1 MGLLK
6 TKTQEI
12 YYTGSQVFFLDAS
25 LSSAI
30 NYDTEDG
37 ENNYLHSLSM
47 FEDCITADDIRVYFR
62 DDTAN
67 TEVEVFDFTVSQ
79 TPITLT
85 AATTALLTP
94 ILSITDGGDAHTLYT
109 SIDTANT
116 TGSTRVELR
125 EYMFGGYRY
134 TSLANIINSFMIAYV
149 GDGKLITNVAKSD
162 VLFHA
167 RRGIAEF
174 SYDVFKTVKVQEV
187 ELSTSLSIPMP
198 QDYVSYV
205 KLAYTDSNGIKR
217 IIHPT
222 TLTINPTEAP
232 VQDND
237 YNYVYDNDGNI
248 VTGSSYTENQW
259 DGFDTDS
266 ITGSLTT
273 SINSNTIDNTLNY
286 TPGKRYGLEPQHQ
299 QINGY
304 FTIDERTGSFAF
316 SSDLSGKIITIEYVS
331 DSLGTDAE
339 MKVHKFAEEAL
350 YKHIAF
356 NVLAAKRNIP
366 EYIVQRYK
374 KERRAALR
382 NAKLRLSKLNLEY
395 MAQVMRGKGKH
406 IKN

>member
-25 LSSAI
+25 LSSA
-30 NYDTEDG
+30 TGDG
-37 ENNYLHSLSM
+37 ENNFLHSLSM

-62 DDTAN
+62 DDVAN

-85 AATTALLTP
+85 AATTALSTP
-94 ILSITDGGDAHTLYT
+94 ILSITEDGDVWGMYYD
-109 SIDTANT
+109 IDTANT
-116 TGSTRVELR
+116 TGSIRVELR
-125 EYMFGGYRY
+125 DSMFGGYRY
-134 TSLANIINSFMIAYV
+134 TSLADIVNSFMVAYV

-167 RRGIAEF
+167 KRGLQEF
-174 SYDVFKTVKVQEV
+174 SYDVLKTVKVQEV

-205 KLAYTDSNGIKR
+205 KLSFTGSDGIKR
-217 IIHPT
+217 PIYPT

-232 VQDND
+232 VQSDD
-237 YNYVYDNDGNI
+237 YSYVYDGDGNI
-248 VTGSSYTENQW
+248 ISGSSYTENKW
-259 DGFDTDS
+259 DNFNPDS
-266 ITGSLTT
+266 VTGT
-273 SINSNTIDNTLNY
+273 SNTAENINAIDSTLNY
-286 TPGKRYGLEPQHQ
+286 GSGQRFGLDPQHQ
-299 QINGY
+299 QVNGY

-339 MKVHKFAEEAL
+339 MKIHKFAEEAL

-356 NVLAAKRNIP
+356 NVLAAKRNIS

>member
-6 TKTQEI
+6 TKSQEI

-25 LSSAI
+25 LSSA
-30 NYDTEDG
+30 TSDG
-37 ENNYLHSLSM
+37 ENNYLHSLSK

-62 DDTAN
+62 DDTAD
-67 TEVEVFDFTVSQ
+67 TEVEVFNFTVSQ
-79 TPITLT
+79 TSITLT

-94 ILSITDGGDAHTLYT
+94 ILSITEDGDAWQLYRE
-109 SIDTANT
+109 IDIANT
-116 TGSTRVELR
+116 TGSIRVELKDT
-125 EYMFGGYRY
+125 MFGGYRY
-134 TSLANIINSFMIAYV
+134 TSLADVVNSFMVAYV
-149 GDGKLITNVAKSD
+149 GDGKLINNVAKSD

-167 RRGIAEF
+167 KRGLQEF
-174 SYDVFKTVKVQEV
+174 SYDVLKTIKVQEV
-187 ELSTSLSIPMP
+187 ELSTALTIPMP

-205 KLAYTDSNGIKR
+205 KLSYTDSSGIKR
-217 IIHPT
+217 PIYPT
-222 TLTINPTEAP
+222 ALTINPTEAP
-232 VQDND
+232 IQSDD
-237 YNYVYDNDGNI
+237 YSYVYDGDGNI
-248 VTGSSYTENQW
+248 VSGSSYT
-259 DGFDTDS
+259 DS
-266 ITGSLTT
+266 TVNHAAGQ
-273 SINSNTIDNTLNY
+273 
-286 TPGKRYGLEPQHQ
+286 RFGLDPQHQ
-299 QINGY
+299 QVNGY

-316 SSDLSGKIITIEYVS
+316 SSDLSGKIIVIEYVS

-395 MAQVMRGKGKH
+395 ITQVMRGKGKH

>member
-25 LSSAI
+25 LSSA
-30 NYDTEDG
+30 TGDG
-37 ENNYLHSLSM
+37 ENNFLHSLSM

-62 DDTAN
+62 DDTAD

-79 TPITLT
+79 TSITLT
-85 AATTALLTP
+85 AATTALSTP
-94 ILSITDGGDAHTLYT
+94 ILSITEDGDVWGMYYDIDA
-109 SIDTANT
+109 ANT
-116 TGSTRVELR
+116 TGSIRVELR
-125 EYMFGGYRY
+125 DSMFGGYRY
-134 TSLANIINSFMIAYV
+134 TSLADIVNSFMVAYV
-149 GDGKLITNVAKSD
+149 GDGKLINNVAKSD

-167 RRGIAEF
+167 KRGLQEF
-174 SYDVFKTVKVQEV
+174 SYDVLKTVKIQEV

-217 IIHPT
+217 IIYPT

-232 VQDND
+232 VQSDD
-237 YNYVYDNDGNI
+237 YSYVYDGDGNI
-248 VTGSSYTENQW
+248 IAGRSYTENKW
-259 DGFDTDS
+259 DSFNPDN
-266 ITGSLTT
+266 ITGTLNTT
-273 SINSNTIDNTLNY
+273 TNVNAADNTLNY
-286 TPGKRYGLEPQHQ
+286 ASGQRFGLDPQHQ
-299 QINGY
+299 QVNGY

>member
-6 TKTQEI
+6 TKSQEI

-25 LSSAI
+25 LSSA
-30 NYDTEDG
+30 TSDG
-37 ENNYLHSLSM
+37 ENNYLHSLSK

-62 DDTAN
+62 DDTAD
-67 TEVEVFDFTVSQ
+67 TEVEVFNFTVSQ
-79 TPITLT
+79 TSITLT

-94 ILSITDGGDAHTLYT
+94 ILSITEDGDAWQLYRE
-109 SIDTANT
+109 IDIANT
-116 TGSTRVELR
+116 TGSIRVELKDT
-125 EYMFGGYRY
+125 MFGGYRY
-134 TSLANIINSFMIAYV
+134 TSLADVVNSFMVAYV
-149 GDGKLITNVAKSD
+149 GDGKLINNVAKSD

-167 RRGIAEF
+167 KRGLQEF
-174 SYDVFKTVKVQEV
+174 SYDVLKTIKVQEV
-187 ELSTSLSIPMP
+187 ELSTALTIPMP

-205 KLAYTDSNGIKR
+205 KLSYTDSSGIKR
-217 IIHPT
+217 PIYPT
-222 TLTINPTEAP
+222 ALTINPTEAP
-232 VQDND
+232 IQSDD
-237 YNYVYDNDGNI
+237 YSYVYDGDGNI
-248 VTGSSYTENQW
+248 VSGSSYTENKW
-259 DGFDTDS
+259 DSFNPDN
-266 ITGSLTT
+266 ITGTL
-273 SINSNTIDNTLNY
+273 NSNTENY
-286 TPGKRYGLEPQHQ
+286 LTADSTVNHAAGQRFGLDPQHQ
-299 QINGY
+299 QVNGY

-316 SSDLSGKIITIEYVS
+316 SSDLSGKIIVIEYVS

-395 MAQVMRGKGKH
+395 ITQVMRGKGKQ

>member
-1 MGLLK
+1 MGLLDNQ
-6 TKTQEI
+6 TQEI

-25 LSSAI
+25 LSSAVS
-30 NYDTEDG
+30 DG
-37 ENNYLHSLSM
+37 ENNFLHSLSR
-47 FEDCITADDIRVYFR
+47 FDQSITASDIRVYFR
-62 DDTAN
+62 DDTAD

-79 TPITLT
+79 IPITLT
-85 AATTALLTP
+85 AASTALLTP
-94 ILSITDGGDAHTLYT
+94 ILSITEDGDAYQLYN

-125 EYMFGGYRY
+125 HHMFGGYRH
-134 TSLANIINSFMIAYV
+134 TSLADIVNSFMVGYV
-149 GDGKLITNVAKSD
+149 GNGKLINNVAKSD
-162 VLFHA
+162 VIFHA
-167 RRGIAEF
+167 KRGLQEF
-174 SYDVFKTVKVQEV
+174 SYDTFKTVKIQEV

-205 KLAYTDSNGIKR
+205 KLCYIDSSGIKR
-217 IIHPT
+217 IIYPT

-232 VQDND
+232 VQDSD
-237 YNYVYDNDGNI
+237 YNYIYDGDGNI
-248 VTGSSYTENQW
+248 IAGSSYTENKW
-259 DGFDTDS
+259 DNFNPDN
-266 ITGSLTT
+266 ITGT
-273 SINSNTIDNTLNY
+273 SNTTTNVNAVDNTLNY
-286 TPGKRYGLEPQHQ
+286 ASGKRFGLDPEHQ
-299 QINGY
+299 QVNGY

-316 SSDLSGKIITIEYVS
+316 SSDLSGKIIVIEYVS
-331 DSLGTDAE
+331 DGLGTDAE

-382 NAKLRLSKLNLEY
+382 NAKLRLSKLNLEQLT
-395 MAQVMRGKGKH
+395 QVMRGKSKQ

>member
-25 LSSAI
+25 LSSA
-30 NYDTEDG
+30 TGDG
-37 ENNYLHSLSM
+37 ENNFLHSLSM

-62 DDTAN
+62 DDTAD

-79 TPITLT
+79 TSITLT
-85 AATTALLTP
+85 AATTALSTP
-94 ILSITDGGDAHTLYT
+94 ILSITEDGDVWGMYYDIDA
-109 SIDTANT
+109 ANT
-116 TGSTRVELR
+116 TGSIRVELR
-125 EYMFGGYRY
+125 DSMFGGYRY
-134 TSLANIINSFMIAYV
+134 TSLADIVNSFMVAYV
-149 GDGKLITNVAKSD
+149 GDGKLINNVAKSD

-167 RRGIAEF
+167 KRGLQEF
-174 SYDVFKTVKVQEV
+174 SYDVLKTVKIQEV

-217 IIHPT
+217 IIYPT

-232 VQDND
+232 VQSDD
-237 YNYVYDNDGNI
+237 YSYVYDGDGNI
-248 VTGSSYTENQW
+248 IAGSSYTENKW
-259 DGFDTDS
+259 DSFNPDN
-266 ITGSLTT
+266 ITGTLNTT
-273 SINSNTIDNTLNY
+273 TNVNAADNTLNY
-286 TPGKRYGLEPQHQ
+286 ASGQRFGLDPQHQ
-299 QINGY
+299 QVNGY

>member
-25 LSSAI
+25 LSSA
-30 NYDTEDG
+30 TGDG
-37 ENNYLHSLSM
+37 ENNFLHSLSM

-62 DDTAN
+62 DDTAD

-79 TPITLT
+79 TSITLT
-85 AATTALLTP
+85 AATTALSTP
-94 ILSITDGGDAHTLYT
+94 ILSITEDGDVWGMYYDIDA
-109 SIDTANT
+109 ANT
-116 TGSTRVELR
+116 TGSIRVELR
-125 EYMFGGYRY
+125 DSMFGGYRY
-134 TSLANIINSFMIAYV
+134 TSLADIVNSFMVAYV

-162 VLFHA
+162 ILFHA
-167 RRGIAEF
+167 KRGLQEF
-174 SYDVFKTVKVQEV
+174 SYDVLKTIKSQEV
-187 ELSTSLSIPMP
+187 ELSTALTIPMP

-205 KLAYTDSNGIKR
+205 KLSYTGSDGIKR
-217 IIHPT
+217 PIYPT

-232 VQDND
+232 VQSDD
-237 YNYVYDNDGNI
+237 YSYVYDGDGNI
-248 VTGSSYTENQW
+248 ISGSSYTENKW
-259 DGFDTDS
+259 DNFNPDS
-266 ITGSLTT
+266 VTGT
-273 SINSNTIDNTLNY
+273 SNTAENINAIDSTLNY
-286 TPGKRYGLEPQHQ
+286 GSGQRFGLDPQHQ
-299 QINGY
+299 QVNGY

>member
-1 MGLLK
+1 MGLLDN
-6 TKTQEI
+6 KTQEI
-12 YYTGSQVFFLDAS
+12 YYTGSQVFIITAA
-25 LSSAI
+25 LSSS
-30 NYDTEDG
+30 
-37 ENNYLHSLSM
+37 NNTYSLTNLES
-47 FEDCITADDIRVYFR
+47 EYGSCLVVSDIRVY
-62 DDTAN
+62 
-67 TEVEVFDFTVSQ
+67 VESGNSSFTNREIFDFTISDSVL
-79 TPITLT
+79 TITS
-85 AATTALLTP
+85 AA
-94 ILSITDGGDAHTLYT
+94 DGGDGAVAFGDIAAL
-109 SIDTANT
+109 
-116 TGSTRVELR
+116 STEGELR
-125 EYMFGGYRY
+125 IELRHHSFGGYRH
-134 TSLANIINSFMIAYV
+134 TSLADIVSSFMVAYV

-174 SYDVFKTVKVQEV
+174 SYDVLKTVKVQEV

-198 QDYVSYV
+198 QDYVSYI
-205 KLAYTDSNGIKR
+205 KLSFIGSDGIKR
-217 IIHPT
+217 IIYPT
-222 TLTINPTEAP
+222 RLTVNPTEAP
-232 VQDND
+232 TQDSD
-237 YNYVYDNDGNI
+237 YNYVYDGDGNI
-248 VTGSSYTENQW
+248 ISGDSYTETKWQAY
-259 DGFDTDS
+259 DTDN
-266 ITGSLTT
+266 ITGN
-273 SINSNTIDNTLNY
+273 INANDDYFVGRDDRLDYSF
-286 TPGKRYGLEPQHQ
+286 GGRHGLEPEHQ

-356 NVLAAKRNIP
+356 NVLATKRNIP

-395 MAQVMRGKGKH
+395 MAQVMRGKGKQ

>member
-25 LSSAI
+25 LSSA
-30 NYDTEDG
+30 TGDG
-37 ENNYLHSLSM
+37 ENNFLHSLSM

-62 DDTAN
+62 DDVAN

-85 AATTALLTP
+85 AATTALSTP
-94 ILSITDGGDAHTLYT
+94 ILSITEDGDVWGMYYD
-109 SIDTANT
+109 IDTANT
-116 TGSTRVELR
+116 TGSIRVELR
-125 EYMFGGYRY
+125 DSMFGGYRY
-134 TSLANIINSFMIAYV
+134 TSLADIVNSFMVAYV

-162 VLFHA
+162 ILFHA
-167 RRGIAEF
+167 KRGLQEF
-174 SYDVFKTVKVQEV
+174 SYDVLKTIKSQEV
-187 ELSTSLSIPMP
+187 ELSTALTIPIP

-205 KLAYTDSNGIKR
+205 KLSFIGSDGIKR
-217 IIHPT
+217 PIYPT
-222 TLTINPTEAP
+222 SLTINPTEAP
-232 VQDND
+232 SQDNN
-237 YNYVYDNDGNI
+237 YNYIYDGDGNI
-248 VTGSSYTENQW
+248 VSGTSYTETQW
-259 DGFDTDS
+259 QAYDTDN
-266 ITGSLTT
+266 ITGQV
-273 SINSNTIDNTLNY
+273 NTDDDYFVGRDDRLEDSF
-286 TPGKRYGLEPQHQ
+286 GGRYGLEPEHQ
-299 QINGY
+299 QTNGY

-316 SSDLSGKIITIEYVS
+316 SSDLSGKIIVIEYVS

-395 MAQVMRGKGKH
+395 MTQVMRGKGKH

>member
-25 LSSAI
+25 LSSA
-30 NYDTEDG
+30 TGDG
-37 ENNYLHSLSM
+37 ENNFLHSLSM

-62 DDTAN
+62 DDTAD

-79 TPITLT
+79 TSITLT
-85 AATTALLTP
+85 AATTALSTP
-94 ILSITDGGDAHTLYT
+94 ILSITEDGDVWGMYYDIDA
-109 SIDTANT
+109 ANT
-116 TGSTRVELR
+116 TGSIRVELR
-125 EYMFGGYRY
+125 DSMFGGYRY
-134 TSLANIINSFMIAYV
+134 TSLADIVNSFMVAYV

-167 RRGIAEF
+167 KRGLQEF
-174 SYDVFKTVKVQEV
+174 SYDVLKTVKVQEV

-205 KLAYTDSNGIKR
+205 KLSFTGSDGIKR
-217 IIHPT
+217 PIYPT

-232 VQDND
+232 VQSDD
-237 YNYVYDNDGNI
+237 YSYVYDGDGNI
-248 VTGSSYTENQW
+248 ISGSSYTENKW
-259 DGFDTDS
+259 DSFNPDN
-266 ITGSLTT
+266 ITGTL
-273 SINSNTIDNTLNY
+273 NTATNVNAADNTLNY
-286 TPGKRYGLEPQHQ
+286 ASGQRFGLDPQHQ
-299 QINGY
+299 QVNGY

>member
-25 LSSAI
+25 LSSA
-30 NYDTEDG
+30 TGDG
-37 ENNYLHSLSM
+37 ENNFLHSLSM

-62 DDTAN
+62 DDTAD

-79 TPITLT
+79 TSITLT
-85 AATTALLTP
+85 AATTALSTP
-94 ILSITDGGDAHTLYT
+94 ILSITEDGDVWGMYYDIDA
-109 SIDTANT
+109 ANT
-116 TGSTRVELR
+116 TGSIRVELR
-125 EYMFGGYRY
+125 DSMFGGYRY
-134 TSLANIINSFMIAYV
+134 TSLADIVNSFMVAYV
-149 GDGKLITNVAKSD
+149 GDGKLINNVAKSD

-167 RRGIAEF
+167 KRGLQEF
-174 SYDVFKTVKVQEV
+174 SYDVLKTVKIQEV

-217 IIHPT
+217 IIYPT

-232 VQDND
+232 VQSDD
-237 YNYVYDNDGNI
+237 YSYVYDGDGNI
-248 VTGSSYTENQW
+248 IAGRSYTENKW
-259 DGFDTDS
+259 DSFNPDN
-266 ITGSLTT
+266 ITGTL
-273 SINSNTIDNTLNY
+273 NTATNVNAADNTLNY
-286 TPGKRYGLEPQHQ
+286 ASGQRFGLDPQHQ
-299 QINGY
+299 QVNGY

>member
-6 TKTQEI
+6 TKTKEI
-12 YYTGSQVFFLDAS
+12 YYTGSKTYY
-25 LSSAI
+25 I
-30 NYDTEDG
+30 NGTSMPDMSDETGDG
-37 ENNYLHSLSM
+37 NNNFVHSLSM
-47 FEDCITADDIRVYFR
+47 FEQGITANDIRVYFR
-62 DDTAN
+62 DDIADTQ
-67 TEVEVFDFTVSQ
+67 VEVFDFTVSCISIAALPNLN
-79 TPITLT
+79 TPI
-85 AATTALLTP
+85 
-94 ILSITDGGDAHTLYT
+94 ISITEDGDVWQMYRDIDEDNT
-109 SIDTANT
+109 SGALII
-116 TGSTRVELR
+116 ELR
-125 EYMFGGYRY
+125 DYSFGGYRH
-134 TSLANIINSFMIAYV
+134 TSLADIVNSFMVAYV

-167 RRGIAEF
+167 KRGLQEF
-174 SYDVFKTVKVQEV
+174 SYDVLKTVKIQEV

-217 IIHPT
+217 IIYPT

-232 VQDND
+232 VQSDD
-237 YNYVYDNDGNI
+237 YSYVYDGDGNI
-248 VTGSSYTENQW
+248 IAGRSYTENKW
-259 DGFDTDS
+259 DSFNPDN
-266 ITGSLTT
+266 ITGTL
-273 SINSNTIDNTLNY
+273 NTATNVNAADNTLNY
-286 TPGKRYGLEPQHQ
+286 ASGQRFGLDPQHQ
-299 QINGY
+299 QVNGY